1 MVTEPDLI
9 PENRVMSMLTPPMA
23 KPFVDRRGSS
33 DVNAP
38 QGAERRQFADSH
50 AELSPSAQELA
61 NAVDNYKLMHRRRF
75 VTYEEILNVVKS
87 LGYSR

>member
-1 MVTEPDLI
+1 
-9 PENRVMSMLTPPMA
+9 MSLTTQSSPM
-23 KPFVDRRGSS
+23 PFVDRRTADSVVLPSGR
-33 DVNAP
+33 
-38 QGAERRQFADSH
+38 ERRQFTDSQLNQ
-50 AELSPSAQELA
+50 LSPDAQELA